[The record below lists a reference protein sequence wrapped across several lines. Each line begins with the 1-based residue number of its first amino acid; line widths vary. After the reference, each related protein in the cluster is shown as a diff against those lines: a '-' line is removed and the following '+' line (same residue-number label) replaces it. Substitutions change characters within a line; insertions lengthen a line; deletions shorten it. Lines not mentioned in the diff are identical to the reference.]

1 LNDGVIMNARE
12 TTHEEAGQALT
23 FAAITEQL
31 SAAGYRT
38 ARGKTFGRG
47 TVHRLMGG
55 EPGRTTR
62 DNQ

>member
-12 TTHEEAGQALT
+12 TTNEEAGQALT
-23 FAAITEQL
+23 FAVIAGQL
-31 SAAGYRT
+31 NAAGYRT

-55 EPGRTTR
+55 EPGRTMR